1 MALASL
7 YNVPTTDEEFH
18 RWSFAHA
25 AHHRDEI
32 DALIAK
38 GATEAEV
45 PSFVL
50 DPVNTDNPTAFL
62 YAHQTMH
69 NNTDALLG
77 IAGYDLTTVDMRDPE
92 QLAAWIYL
100 NAQLH
105 YQEATALGV
114 W

>member
-1 MALASL
+1 M
-7 YNVPTTDEEFH
+7 
-18 RWSFAHA
+18 
-25 AHHRDEI
+25 AHHRDEVN
-32 DALIAK
+32 ALINA
-38 GATEAEV
+38 GATEAELPV
-45 PSFVL
+45 YVL
-50 DPVNTDNPTAFL
+50 DPVNPDNSTTFL
-62 YAHQTMH
+62 YQHQEMH